1 MFLWIITIFFF
12 IFNMIIEF
20 LCLFC
25 YHYFFYF
32 LLDIFKK
39 IRNNINTMFVD
50 DQTYKR
56 GNKIYRRVLL
66 RHGYRE
72 NGKVK
77 LKTIANLSHCSDV
90 EIEAIKLALKE
101 KENIQVLK
109 NLANGNYETGKA
121 VGGVAVLLAAI
132 KALGIDK
139 ALGNARE
146 ALLVIWLI
154 MSRLLGQGS
163 RLSAVRLANDHA
175 VCEMLGLEP
184 FNEDDLYKAMD
195 WLCMNKD
202 RVEKNL
208 FQDSE
213 LSNEHLF
220 LYDITSSYLEGEKNE
235 YAHYGYNRDGKKG
248 KKQIVYGLLTNK
260 DGEPVCIEVFPGN
273 TSDCK
278 TFEAQIHALKDRFKC
293 KDITIVGDKGIIK
306 KIGIEYLEKVGFNYI
321 TSITKEQI
329 RSMSRKEQVQLGLFD
344 DSLMEVVDG
353 SERYIMRRNPVVAS
367 SQSRKREAKINA
379 IRQMLEK
386 SNQYLS
392 GHKRALVEVQ
402 LRKITEKIGHYGLEK
417 IIKIE
422 VDEEC
427 RSLSMVVDG
436 QMLMRAQELD
446 GVYAIKT
453 NIKKSDMSAEEIHAR
468 YKDLQNVERA
478 FRIQKSKTIEV
489 RPIYVRK
496 AERTIGHLEIVM
508 LAYKVERYLSRCWRE
523 LNITVREGIH
533 RLCRLVSNIIT
544 IGEEKLITV
553 GDPDSEC
560 AHLLNLADA
569 IVPKVLPYRACN
581 VNTKKKLNLNRKID

>member
-1 MFLWIITIFFF
+1 
-12 IFNMIIEF
+12 MIIEF

-344 DSLMEVVDG
+344 DSLMEVIDG

>member
-1 MFLWIITIFFF
+1 
-12 IFNMIIEF
+12 MIIEF
-20 LCLFC
+20 ICLFC
-25 YHYFFYF
+25 YHYFSYF
-32 LLDIFKK
+32 LLDMFKK
-39 IRNNINTMFVD
+39 IRNDINTMFVD

-175 VCEMLGLEP
+175 VCEILGLAP

-306 KIGIEYLEKVGFNYI
+306 KVGIEYLEKVGFNYI

-344 DSLMEVVDG
+344 DSLMEVVGG

-379 IRQMLEK
+379 IREMLEK

-392 GHKRALVEVQ
+392 EHKRALVEVQ

-436 QMLMRAQELD
+436 EMLMRAQELD

-468 YKDLQNVERA
+468 YKDLQNIERA

-553 GDPDSEC
+553 GDPDPEC

>member
-1 MFLWIITIFFF
+1 
-12 IFNMIIEF
+12 MIIEF

-581 VNTKKKLNLNRKID
+581 VNTKKKLNLNRKIN

>member
-1 MFLWIITIFFF
+1 
-12 IFNMIIEF
+12 MIIEF

-77 LKTIANLSHCSDV
+77 LKTIANLSHCCDV

-344 DSLMEVVDG
+344 DSLMEVIDG